1 MDWTL
6 SAILQLKIKTKIF
19 INSKVVHLIQALNLT
34 NKIEFGPVNRA
45 FQKI

>member
-6 SAILQLKIKTKIF
+6 SAILHLKIKQKYLYQF
-19 INSKVVHLIQALNLT
+19 ESCAFNLT